1 MRHVR
6 RRRRSARHP
15 PAVPARLPLL
25 AAVFIS
31 VTAFAQRPIVCCD
44 YGGDKVCILS
54 ADGKIEW
61 KVEAKHP
68 QDCWRL
74 PNGNILF
81 AYQNGAKEVT
91 KDKQVVWEYRQDLK
105 VKNHV
110 RIKQKDGKE
119 IEKDLEENVLYI
131 GPSIGFRAGN
141 FWLTAGGGWNVTNRD
156 DEAADFV
163 GKLRVGVVF

>member
-1 MRHVR
+1 MK
-6 RRRRSARHP
+6 
-15 PAVPARLPLL
+15 RLAFL
-25 AAVFIS
+25 AATFLATSLHAAHPALV
-31 VTAFAQRPIVCCD
+31 CD

-61 KVEAKHP
+61 QVEAKHP

-81 AYQNGAKEVT
+81 AYVNGAKEMT

-110 RIKQKDGKE
+110 KIKQKTAYEIIDGDWSSDVCSS
-119 IEKDLEENVLYI
+119 DLKREMDQTIAQRLCLRGI
-131 GPSIGFRAGN
+131 SSSR
-141 FWLTAGGGWNVTNRD
+141 RRQ
-156 DEAADFV
+156 EAL
-163 GKLRVGVVF
+163 KLSEAHRQRGRSP